1 MDIQQINAGNHLLLH
16 CTNVIDASSFSKIS
30 THLTNINHVHGMTV
44 DCSTSN
50 KFDNTVFHKVFSAIE
65 KILHDH
71 LNKEVSLT
79 GFCWHKDSRNTEWH
93 THQKQFITDPF
104 NFSLPNRYVVIF
116 YLHKEWDNVFG
127 GSLKVGE
134 SENNPIYSFKCDPNS
149 CVIHSAS
156 LSHGVEWLDVN
167 FLNTNLKRI
176 AMYSHWI
183 EVENND
189 TSSS

>member
-1 MDIQQINAGNHLLLH
+1 M
-16 CTNVIDASSFSKIS
+16 
-30 THLTNINHVHGMTV
+30 
-44 DCSTSN
+44 
-50 KFDNTVFHKVFSAIE
+50 
-65 KILHDH
+65 
-71 LNKEVSLT
+71 
-79 GFCWHKDSRNTEWH
+79 
-93 THQKQFITDPF
+93 
-104 NFSLPNRYVVIF
+104 
-116 YLHKEWDNVFG
+116 HKEWDDTFG

-134 SENNPIYSFKCDPNS
+134 SENNFIHSFKGDPNS

>member
-1 MDIQQINAGNHLLLH
+1 
-16 CTNVIDASSFSKIS
+16 
-30 THLTNINHVHGMTV
+30 
-44 DCSTSN
+44 
-50 KFDNTVFHKVFSAIE
+50 
-65 KILHDH
+65 
-71 LNKEVSLT
+71 
-79 GFCWHKDSRNTEWH
+79 
-93 THQKQFITDPF
+93 
-104 NFSLPNRYVVIF
+104 VVVF

-134 SENNPIYSFKCDPNS
+134 SENNPIPSFKCDPNS

-176 AMYSHWI
+176 AMYSHWV